1 MSKAF
6 FEALKEVQ
14 AMKFLKLEF
23 RVPYNKETGFID
35 KYTACSVDPET
46 IWDCPYIIVDH
57 NMSLLPDDRHKVVY
71 ADDLSEFIHSY
82 PGKIVLPDDPNEVI
96 DGKLI
101 EIDTTSIDRYW
112 YESPDEVVNNNPYFH
127 NKE

>member
-35 KYTACSVDPET
+35 KYTAFSVDPET

-71 ADDLSEFIHSY
+71 ADDLSEFIHS
-82 PGKIVLPDDPNEVI
+82 DPNKVI

-101 EIDTTSIDRYW
+101 EIDATSIDRYW